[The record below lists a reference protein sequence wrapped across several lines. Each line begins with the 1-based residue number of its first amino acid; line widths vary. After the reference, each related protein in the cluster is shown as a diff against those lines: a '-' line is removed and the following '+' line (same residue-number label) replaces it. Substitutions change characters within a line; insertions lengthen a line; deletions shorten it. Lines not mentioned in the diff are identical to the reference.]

1 MQSQPDEIGTVTLW
15 SNDMVLV
22 FDRKGEQIPKYQ
34 GYVENVLDRLFDQI
48 DRQNDLPP
56 IEFRMGVWDKSYQV
70 TLQDFIRVCVSRVI
84 VSDRLSQNRKC

>member
-1 MQSQPDEIGTVTLW
+1 
-15 SNDMVLV
+15 MVLV

-84 VSDRLSQNRKC
+84 VSDSQSPQKPTHIGGSQHTRRN